1 MLIMFDEPKGSKATY
16 GYATAGWN
24 AAPVTARVVKR
35 VAPLL
40 GLRPEGLVI
49 AQGGGEMLHEAKL
62 ISYEPGNDH

>member
-1 MLIMFDEPKGSKATY
+1 MIVMFDEPQGTKKTY

-40 GLRPEGLVI
+40 DIEPEHPERSVPEGAQLV
-49 AQGGGEMLHEAKL
+49 
-62 ISYEPGNDH
+62 SYQFHNAR